1 MKKLLLLLA
10 FALCSLGLH
19 AQNLTTISASNIT
32 DINGT
37 KLAGGQL
44 CFLITDQQDNPISVS
59 IGGGGQAL
67 KRGYCSPV
75 AAGVVTTFT
84 VPNPASTQPA
94 GIYYRVT
101 VKDSSSGLEVLRYT
115 QVSFTGATF
124 NFDNYAPQNL
134 GTPAPLSGNSV
145 TGNLSVTGNVAATG
159 TVTGSNIPGAIPG
172 VGSCTNQF
180 VRALNA
186 ASAPTCNTVGSSDLA
201 ANINLFN
208 PSVLSGSAG
217 TDSTVVAGRTAT
229 EANYGVVGTAGH
241 FFTNTDMAAG
251 DYIIR
256 LTSLTNRIYLGA
268 GTGAAPIA
276 VSNTGLNFY
285 TSSGTL
291 PASVVNDGLG
301 GITLT
306 RSGGLQAFNLASTGL
321 FLSPGLPL
329 AFQGSTSGSVSV
341 TQPSTGSGTNT
352 LQGVT
357 DTFVYRATT
366 DTLTNKS
373 FGGAGAAFNGSTSG
387 SVILKAT
394 ATAGSNTA
402 TLPAA
407 TGNVV
412 LDSATQTL
420 TNKTL
425 GGTTPVN
432 RVRANQG
439 TPVVV
444 GDWTLSVAGL
454 GSWGSTATITA
465 VSGNDTAGSI
475 TILCSGTGQSAN
487 PAFKLTFHDG
497 ALSAFPIG
505 MIVRGDGNGPAAFPA
520 VFGESTTSITFGFVG
535 GLPVS
540 GISYQFFYWVIGS

>member
-1 MKKLLLLLA
+1 MKKILLLLA
-10 FALCSLGLH
+10 FALCSINLH
-19 AQNLTTISASNIT
+19 AQNLTTISASNIQ
-32 DINGT
+32 DINGA
-37 KLAGGQL
+37 KLASGQL

-67 KRGYCSPV
+67 RRGYCSPV
-75 AAGVVTTFT
+75 TAGVVTTFT
-84 VPNPASTQPA
+84 VPNPAGTQPA

-124 NFDNYAPQNL
+124 SFDNYAPQNL

-159 TVTGSNIPGAIPG
+159 TVTGSNLPGAIPG

-180 VRALNA
+180 VRVLNA

-201 ANINLFN
+201 ANINLVN
-208 PSVLSGSAG
+208 PSVFSGSAG
-217 TDSTVVAGRTAT
+217 TDSTIFAGRTGT
-229 EANYGVVGTAGH
+229 EANYGVVGTPGH

-276 VSNTGLNFY
+276 VSNTGLDLYN
-285 TSSGTL
+285 SSGALAATV
-291 PASVVNDGLG
+291 SNDGSG
-301 GITLT
+301 GINIRDNATHLWNFNSSTGVLSDTGNGFGFRGLT
-306 RSGGLQAFNLASTGL
+306 SGTTVLQAAAVAGGVITIPNINDQMVTR
-321 FLSPGLPL
+321 
-329 AFQGSTSGSVSV
+329 TS
-341 TQPSTGSGTNT
+341 
-352 LQGVT
+352 
-357 DTFVYRATT
+357 T

-373 FGGAGAAFNGSTSG
+373 FGGAGAAYNGSTSG

-394 ATAGSNTA
+394 ATAGANTA

-425 GGTTPVN
+425 GDTVPFN
-432 RVRANQG
+432 RLRANQG
-439 TPVVV
+439 SALT
-444 GDWTLSVAGL
+444 TSNF
-454 GSWGSTATITA
+454 GSLTGWGSTATISS
-465 VSGNDTAGSI
+465 VSGTDSI
-475 TILCSGTGQSAN
+475 SLVTILSSGTGQAFN
-487 PAFKLTFHDG
+487 PGFTLTFHDG
-497 ALSAFPIG
+497 AWPTAPLCGIMRADGFAPAG
-505 MIVRGDGNGPAAFPA
+505 PMIPNVPT
-520 VFGESTTSITFGFVG
+520 TTSANFFFNGT
-535 GLPVS
+535 PVA
-540 GISYQFFYWVIGS
+540 GTSYSALIFCIGR

>member
-159 TVTGSNIPGAIPG
+159 TMTGSNIPGAIPG

-180 VRALNA
+180 VRALSGA
-186 ASAPTCNTVGSSDLA
+186 AAPTCNTVGSSDLA
-201 ANINLFN
+201 SSLVLATPNLGAAIASSLQFN
-208 PSVLSGSAG
+208 GAALGSGATLTVGGTSSTTGGISVFTGAPGSATELAAIYPADGLTGAFRVRSLSIRATSAGFLSG
-217 TDSTVVAGRTAT
+217 T
-229 EANYGVVGTAGH
+229 EN
-241 FFTNTDMAAG
+241 AA
-251 DYIIR
+251 I
-256 LTSLTNRIYLGA
+256 
-268 GTGAAPIA
+268 
-276 VSNTGLNFY
+276 SNTGAVTAASLNLG
-285 TSSGTL
+285 SSGTL
-291 PASVVNDGLG
+291 STTAQSGTGSLCMTSNCALTSP
-301 GITLT
+301 TLT
-306 RSGGLQAFNLASTGL
+306 TPSIGSAGAVFA
-321 FLSPGLPL
+321 
-329 AFQGSTSGSVSV
+329 GSTSGTITV
-341 TQPSTGSGTNT
+341 
-352 LQGVT
+352 
-357 DTFVYRATT
+357 
-366 DTLTNKS
+366 K
-373 FGGAGAAFNGSTSG
+373 AA
-387 SVILKAT
+387 

-505 MIVRGDGNGPAAFPA
+505 MVVRGDGNGPAAFPA

-535 GLPVS
+535 GVPVS